1 MNYQER
7 VEELSGI
14 LQRFLATE
22 QVKMVEL
29 RRKDIPNTPGIYAI
43 YTPNSQ
49 KPLYIGSTNNL
60 RRRIYTNHLKGNRE
74 ASTLR
79 RKLFKKL
86 KDERSATEFLETCS
100 IRLIS
105 FESMSEKEIKA
116 VEHFFIAVLEPRMT
130 RSILL
135 CAKHPLNPLIL
146 FPISAFLRIRS

>member
-7 VEELSGI
+7 IERLSDV
-14 LQRFLATE
+14 LQRFLAIE

-29 RRKDIPNTPGIYAI
+29 RRKEIPDSPGIYAV

-86 KDERSATEFLETCS
+86 KDERSVTEFLETCS
-100 IRLIS
+100 IRFIS
-105 FESMSEKEIKA
+105 LEGMSEKEIKA
-116 VEHFFIAVLEPRMT
+116 VEHFFIAILEPKM
-130 RSILL
+130 
-135 CAKHPLNPLIL
+135 ND
-146 FPISAFLRIRS
+146 